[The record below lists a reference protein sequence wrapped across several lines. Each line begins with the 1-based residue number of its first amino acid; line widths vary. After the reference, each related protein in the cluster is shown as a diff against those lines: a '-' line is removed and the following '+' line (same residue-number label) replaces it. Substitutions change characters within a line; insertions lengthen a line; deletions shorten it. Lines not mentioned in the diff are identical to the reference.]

1 MTLLSQYLHIHF
13 QFILLLFISSNFKI
27 YLFLSANEIN
37 LFLKIEGKLFTFCF
51 APCATVFVPHCTQM
65 VISLEVHCRLSC
77 HLFERVALLFESFLL
92 CCWLFSSTPS
102 FYFVQRAAALLWNI
116 HLIDPH
122 PLFSRFLSLMSVP
135 LTSESCSYIIP
146 RFSHLKQVIWVTG
159 CIVISFHILRF
170 RLF

>member
-1 MTLLSQYLHIHF
+1 L
-13 QFILLLFISSNFKI
+13 
-27 YLFLSANEIN
+27 
-37 LFLKIEGKLFTFCF
+37 C
-51 APCATVFVPHCTQM
+51 
-65 VISLEVHCRLSC
+65 C

-92 CCWLFSSTPS
+92 CCCLFLSTPS
-102 FYFVQRAAALLWNI
+102 RCFIQRAAALPWNI

-135 LTSESCSYIIP
+135 LTSESCSFILP
-146 RFSHLKQVIWVTG
+146 RFPHLNQVIWVTG